1 MNRASHVILA
11 VLLAALFAAS
21 VQSCIARRSEFDMV
35 PMQRGIAMPQK
46 IRVLLSTAQTCIVQ
60 VHGGYEI
67 KAGREVLFTDTAA
80 MPDAVVTAFPGGMTV
95 NTESIRHVQ
104 VDIIPKT
111 DRTLFVNHK
120 PYHGSLRLVNRPD
133 RGLMAINVVELEDY
147 LEGVIT
153 GEMPSLWP
161 MAALK
166 AQAIAARTYALY
178 RARGRSGWDYDVAA
192 GTGDQVY
199 AGISG
204 ATASSRAAASQT
216 RGVILLYDWKILPA
230 YYHSVCGGHTAGNKI
245 IFDGED
251 ITPLAGIECPW
262 CDPKMQGLSGVKLEK
277 YHRWQ
282 VKVTHFD
289 LLAALAKE
297 GIKLQSIE
305 SIVPLRPDAGG
316 HAGEVDIRPGP
327 GTPRAPSVRVTA
339 DKFRSLIGY
348 SKLIS
353 PSFTCTKEGD
363 TFVINGR
370 GYGHGVGMCQWGAR
384 GMAAAG
390 YSAKAILEFYYPG
403 ADIVKAY

>member
-1 MNRASHVILA
+1 MNRASHIILA
-11 VLLAALFAAS
+11 VLLTVLFAMS
-21 VQSCIARRSEFDMV
+21 VQSCIARRAEFDMV

-46 IRVLLSTAQTCIVQ
+46 IRVLLLSGQPCTVQ

-67 KAGREVLFTDTAA
+67 RAGRQVLFADEAA
-80 MPDAVVTAFPGGMTV
+80 MPDAVVTPFPGGMTI
-95 NTESIRHVQ
+95 NTESIRHTQ
-104 VDIIPKT
+104 VDVIPKT
-111 DRTLFVNHK
+111 DGSLYVNRK

-147 LEGVIT
+147 LQGVIT

-199 AGISG
+199 AGIAG
-204 ATASSRAAASQT
+204 ENTSSREAARQT

-230 YYHSVCGGHTAGNKI
+230 YYHSVCGGHTAGNKV

-251 ITPLAGIECPW
+251 ITPLAGIDCPW
-262 CDPKMQGLSGVKLEK
+262 CDPKMQGPGGAKVEK
-277 YHRWQ
+277 YYRWQ
-282 VKVTHFD
+282 MKVPQAE
-289 LLAALAKE
+289 LLAALAKQ
-297 GIKLQSIE
+297 GIKLDSIE
-305 SIVPLRPDAGG
+305 SIAPVRPDAGG
-316 HAGEVDIRPGP
+316 HAGDVDIRPGP
-327 GTPRAPSVRVTA
+327 ATLPARAVRMTA

-348 SKLIS
+348 SKLMS
-353 PSFTCTKEGD
+353 PSFTCAKVGD
-363 TFVINGR
+363 AFVISGR

-390 YSAKAILEFYYPG
+390 FSAKAILEKYYPG
-403 ADIVKAY
+403 ADIVRVY